1 MKIASFVT
9 RRDMEIAAELRAAGA
24 TWETIAKK
32 LGRQRVVVTRWT
44 TWYSDDWNRLIEDA
58 EERWARNGSA
68 ESRAII
74 RLLLRDT
81 SPRIRL
87 CTAETLVRRRL
98 AEKAAEPSINPRTD
112 LRAFMALLEK
122 APDADLERSIDE
134 FLRRKQAEAD
144 AAV

>member
-32 LGRQRVVVTRWT
+32 LGRQRVVVTRWA

-58 EERWARNGSA
+58 EERVARTGSA

-74 RLLLRDT
+74 RLLLRHM

-98 AEKAAEPSINPRTD
+98 AEKSAKPTINPRID
-112 LRAFMALLEK
+112 VRAFMALLEEV
-122 APDADLERSIDE
+122 PDADLERNIDD
-134 FLRRKQAEAD
+134 FIRRRQAEAD